1 MLRSPRVRSVRSHF
15 LLLLLGTLLPLVV
28 LAAVT
33 VFYAAWDE
41 FQSTKIGMQNTAR
54 ALAAA
59 VDREIQASITTLE
72 ALATSEVIDRGR
84 PRELHQAVIR
94 LLPTQPGWRTVI
106 LHDPDGNTIFHS
118 SFPFGTPR
126 PRVIDPDSFE
136 RLVTTLKPTIMDYT
150 QGPVSGPTIGAR
162 VPVLR
167 DGKLKYVLTAS
178 IDAARLDEILREQGL
193 ADSRYAVVYDNT
205 RAQIASSTGVSANRR
220 GDRNGPLI
228 GQVPAEVNTAW
239 VAGPNRAGVESYGAF
254 VRAPLS
260 GFYLAIV
267 VPASEVA
274 STLLNSIWIVSGF
287 SVLAVLMVLLLAS
300 VYTRRIT
307 GYTQY
312 LVDLAHTI
320 GAGKPV
326 QVGAPKFVKETTLI
340 DNAIA
345 EASALLQNANA
356 ARGRFEAELQETNN
370 KLHHAN
376 LELQIIT
383 DTMAAAVARCDRDG
397 IFLWAS
403 KQLCQWLG
411 RSPTEIIGR
420 SVFEVLGAELYALIE
435 PNIST
440 VLTGKT
446 VDFEIKR
453 PRPEHGAALDTRDL
467 FAHS

>member
-345 EASALLQNANA
+345 EASALLKTPTQHVVALKQSCRKPA
-356 ARGRFEAELQETNN
+356 ISSIKRILSFRSSQIPWLQP
-370 KLHHAN
+370 
-376 LELQIIT
+376 
-383 DTMAAAVARCDRDG
+383 
-397 IFLWAS
+397 
-403 KQLCQWLG
+403 
-411 RSPTEIIGR
+411 SPDAIGR
-420 SVFEVLGAELYALIE
+420 GFFFGQANSYATGSDDRLTRSLGGQYLKFWAR
-435 PNIST
+435 N
-440 VLTGKT
+440 
-446 VDFEIKR
+446 F
-453 PRPEHGAALDTRDL
+453 TRSSNETS
-467 FAHS
+467 AQC